1 MSFVKGFYKMSTP
14 SGRESGGPDAPAVEG
29 PPYVGALLRQCLEH
43 VRARIEADL
52 RSAGFTDLQPV
63 HLAVFSFPPP
73 DGVRP
78 SDLARRIRMS
88 RQATNHII
96 GQLEVMGYLERR
108 AASKGERRLIYLT
121 PRSWGMVKVV
131 HATLLEIQAEWAAD
145 IGADRFDDFM
155 TSLRRF
161 ASRG

>member
-1 MSFVKGFYKMSTP
+1 MSTP
-14 SGRESGGPDAPAVEG
+14 SDRKSRRADATADEG
-29 PPYVGALLRQCLEH
+29 PPYVGALLRQCLDH

-52 RSAGFTDLQPV
+52 RSAGVTDLQPV

-96 GQLEVMGYLERR
+96 GQLEGLGYLERR
-108 AASKGERRLIYLT
+108 SERKGERRRIYLT
-121 PRSWGMVKVV
+121 PRTWGMVKIV
-131 HATLLEIQAEWAAD
+131 HATLLEIQGEWAAD
-145 IGADRFDDFM
+145 IGPERFGDFM
-155 TSLRRF
+155 TTLRRI
-161 ASRG
+161 AARGCDAG

>member
-1 MSFVKGFYKMSTP
+1 MSTS
-14 SGRESGGPDAPAVEG
+14 SGRKSRRGDATADEG
-29 PPYVGALLRQCLEH
+29 PPYVGALLRQCLDH
-43 VRARIEADL
+43 VRARIEVDL

-96 GQLEVMGYLERR
+96 GQLEGMGYLERR
-108 AASKGERRLIYLT
+108 AERKGERRRIYLT
-121 PRSWGMVKVV
+121 PRTWGMVKVV
-131 HATLLEIQAEWAAD
+131 HASLLEIQGEWAAD
-145 IGADRFDDFM
+145 IGPDRFGDFM
-155 TSLRRF
+155 TILRRF
-161 ASRG
+161 AARGCEAG

>member
-1 MSFVKGFYKMSTP
+1 MSTP
-14 SGRESGGPDAPAVEG
+14 SDRKSRRADATADEG

-43 VRARIEADL
+43 VRARIETDL
-52 RSAGFTDLQPV
+52 TSAGFTDLQPA

-96 GQLEVMGYLERR
+96 GQLEALGYLERR
-108 AASKGERRLIYLT
+108 AERKGARRRIYLT
-121 PRSWGMVKVV
+121 PRTWGMVKVV
-131 HATLLEIQAEWAAD
+131 HATLLEIQGEWAAD
-145 IGADRFDDFM
+145 IGPERFGDFM
-155 TSLRRF
+155 TTLRRIAARGCE
-161 ASRG
+161 AS

>member
-1 MSFVKGFYKMSTP
+1 MSTQANRK
-14 SGRESGGPDAPAVEG
+14 SRRADALADEG
-29 PPYVGALLRQCLEH
+29 PPYVGALLRQCLDH

-96 GQLEVMGYLERR
+96 GQLEALGYLERR
-108 AASKGERRLIYLT
+108 AERKGERRRIYVT
-121 PRSWGMVKVV
+121 PRTWGMVKVV
-131 HATLLEIQAEWAAD
+131 HATLLEIQGEWAAD
-145 IGADRFDDFM
+145 IGPERFGDFM
-155 TSLRRF
+155 TTLRRI
-161 ASRG
+161 AARGCEAG

>member
-1 MSFVKGFYKMSTP
+1 MSTP
-14 SGRESGGPDAPAVEG
+14 SDRKSRRADATTDEG

-52 RSAGFTDLQPV
+52 KSAGFTDLQPV

-96 GQLEVMGYLERR
+96 GQLEALGYLERR
-108 AASKGERRLIYLT
+108 AERKGERRRIYLT
-121 PRSWGMVKVV
+121 PRTWGMVKVV
-131 HATLLEIQAEWAAD
+131 HATLLEIQGEWAAD
-145 IGADRFDDFM
+145 VGVDRFGDFM
-155 TSLRRF
+155 TTLRRL
-161 ASRG
+161 AARGCEPS

>member
-1 MSFVKGFYKMSTP
+1 MSTP
-14 SGRESGGPDAPAVEG
+14 SGRKFSRADATADEG
-29 PPYVGALLRQCLEH
+29 APYVGALLRQCLEH

-52 RSAGFTDLQPV
+52 KSAGFTDLQPV

-96 GQLEVMGYLERR
+96 GQLEALGYLERR
-108 AASKGERRLIYLT
+108 AERKGERRRIYLT
-121 PRSWGMVKVV
+121 PRTWGMVKLV
-131 HATLLEIQAEWAAD
+131 HATLLEIQGEWAAD
-145 IGADRFDDFM
+145 IGPDRFGDFM
-155 TSLRRF
+155 TTLRRF
-161 ASRG
+161 AALGCEAS

>member
-1 MSFVKGFYKMSTP
+1 
-14 SGRESGGPDAPAVEG
+14 
-29 PPYVGALLRQCLEH
+29 
-43 VRARIEADL
+43 
-52 RSAGFTDLQPV
+52 
-63 HLAVFSFPPP
+63 VFSFPPP

-96 GQLEVMGYLERR
+96 GQLEELGYLERR
-108 AASKGERRLIYLT
+108 AAKKGERRLIYLT
-121 PRSWGMVKVV
+121 ARSRGMVKVA
-131 HATLLEIQAEWAAD
+131 HATLLKIQAEWAAE

-155 TSLRRF
+155 KVLRQF

>member
-1 MSFVKGFYKMSTP
+1 MSTP
-14 SGRESGGPDAPAVEG
+14 SDRKSRRADAPTDEG
-29 PPYVGALLRQCLEH
+29 PPYVGALLRQCLDH

-78 SDLARRIRMS
+78 SELARRIRMS

-96 GQLEVMGYLERR
+96 GQLEALGYLERR
-108 AASKGERRLIYLT
+108 AARKGERRRIYLT
-121 PRSWGMVKVV
+121 PRTWGMVKVV
-131 HATLLEIQAEWAAD
+131 HATLLEIQGEWAAD
-145 IGADRFDDFM
+145 IGPDRFGDFM
-155 TSLRRF
+155 TTLRRF

>member
-1 MSFVKGFYKMSTP
+1 MSTL
-14 SGRESGGPDAPAVEG
+14 SDRKSSRANATADQGA
-29 PPYVGALLRQCLEH
+29 PYVGALLRQCLEH

-96 GQLEVMGYLERR
+96 GQLEALGYLERR
-108 AASKGERRLIYLT
+108 AERKGERRRIYLT
-121 PRSWGMVKVV
+121 PRSWGMVKVI
-131 HATLLEIQAEWAAD
+131 HATLLEIQAEWAAE
-145 IGADRFDDFM
+145 IGPNRFGDFM
-155 TSLRRF
+155 TALRRF
-161 ASRG
+161 AALGCETG